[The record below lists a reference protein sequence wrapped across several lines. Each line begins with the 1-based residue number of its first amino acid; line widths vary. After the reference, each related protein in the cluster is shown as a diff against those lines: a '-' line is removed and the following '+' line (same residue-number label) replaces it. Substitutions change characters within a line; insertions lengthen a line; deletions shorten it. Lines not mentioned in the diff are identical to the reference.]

1 MKLENHKETT
11 LEIIRLSRS
20 GLSPRAISRT
30 LGMNMDTV
38 ASRLKAVR
46 LAPDDMFCGRCWSLM
61 RENGKQTKADV
72 REWLQGRVKWY
83 SGIPGCGPAVFE
95 RLKEWAHS

>member
-1 MKLENHKETT
+1 MKKPDHKEIT
-11 LEIIRLSRS
+11 LEIIKLSRK
-20 GLSPRAISRT
+20 GLSANAIGRT
-30 LGMNMDTV
+30 LGMSRDTV

-46 LAPDDMFCGRCWSLM
+46 LAPDDMFCGRCWSVM
-61 RENGKQTKADV
+61 REHGKQTKADV